1 MTNFFPGYSTP
12 SEYAEVSS
20 SQPSPSLSSVL
31 PDQEEMTMR
40 NAIFNTKTGNMTISK
55 INMEALQEDDHDY
68 ELIVMKKGSM
78 INETYNLSELIQ
90 KTKGYSLVS
99 EVYVNNGYNYG
110 STPSTPT
117 NSRHSTL
124 DMKQLKVKYEGTSE
138 KPGKLLIEVE
148 DCMDHYIPV
157 NDSDEYEQDT
167 LDRKTNRSSKR
178 SAPPNNYVDSLER
191 PSQILLTTTGSFR
204 SSESL
209 NASQD
214 FGKSGNFNRVFG
226 SLREI
231 YEAKTR
237 SSSFSK
243 RDGKEPFILI
253 SDDDK
258 GRILTLEERHS
269 KRQRAKENAVQ
280 PDVIPPPPLDTNT
293 LYENAR
299 HQRQLG
305 KYLVFLFDVCQRHL
319 SFDKIITF
327 FVSQIPHLAIRLYH
341 QKTPNAGAPAGN
353 SNQMQHLILL
363 VLLILVQTN
372 TNSAFSRNLRKTA
385 T

>member
-1 MTNFFPGYSTP
+1 
-12 SEYAEVSS
+12 
-20 SQPSPSLSSVL
+20 
-31 PDQEEMTMR
+31 
-40 NAIFNTKTGNMTISK
+40 MTISK

-214 FGKSGNFNRVFG
+214 FGESGNFNRVFG